1 MNIVDTTTKLN
12 VPSYYNAKD
21 ISCNENESQPFMV
34 RSAPRTLTQAQLY
47 TVNEIIT
54 NKKKNTNRTSGP
66 TTTDVLA
73 IIPIQLVTTFRP
85 GPYVQF
91 GQALQANI
99 RTYFG
104 PVNIERLRVRLID
117 DKGNLVNLHD
127 NDWSFTMV
135 VEELYQY

>member
-1 MNIVDTTTKLN
+1 
-12 VPSYYNAKD
+12 
-21 ISCNENESQPFMV
+21 MV

-54 NKKKNTNRTSGP
+54 NQKKNTFRTSGP

-73 IIPIQLVTTFRP
+73 IIPIQLVTNFRP

-104 PVNIERLRVRLID
+104 PVNIERMRVRLVD

-135 VEELYQY
+135 VESLYQY